1 MQKISRRRITGRLAI
16 ASIAAALWLA
26 PTAGQTPGATL
37 FEGARLIDGTGGPAV
52 DNATLVVE
60 NGRITAVGRA
70 DQVKAPAGAARVSL
84 AGKTVMPA
92 LVDAHVHTATV
103 RDQLIEQLRA
113 KAYFGVSAVLSMG
126 LDNNDVAFTAR
137 GETISGA
144 ARLRTAGRGITAPEP
159 GRTDAPYWITTTA
172 EARKAVQELA
182 AKKVDVVKIWVD
194 DRDGKFKKLTPELY
208 GAVIEEAHKHKLRVS
223 AHIFSLEDAKGL
235 LKAGVDIFAHGVR
248 DRDVDEE
255 FIALV
260 KARPNVVLIPNMPD
274 RGVPTDLAWLEG
286 NIPAGELE
294 KLKANAKPRPESQQT
309 WAIQGR
315 NLAKLSAAGMKV
327 AMGTDGF
334 SPWSQHVE
342 MEDMVAAG
350 MTPAQVIVA
359 STRVSAEALLLTDTG
374 TLQTGKRAD
383 FVVLDANPL
392 ENITNTRRIN
402 AVYLNG
408 AAVDRAAMRTRLSSG
423 DAR

>member
-16 ASIAAALWLA
+16 ATIAAALWLA
-26 PTAGQTPGATL
+26 PTAGQTPAATL

-52 DNATLVVE
+52 DNAAIVVS

-70 DQVKAPAGAARVSL
+70 DQVTAPAGAARVNL

-92 LVDAHVHTATV
+92 LVDAHVHTTTV

-113 KAYFGVSAVLSMG
+113 KAYFGVTAVLSMG
-126 LDNNDVAFTAR
+126 LDNNDVAFTVRNEA
-137 GETISGA
+137 IPGA

-159 GRTDAPYWITTTA
+159 GRTDAPYWITSEA

-208 GAVIEEAHKHKLRVS
+208 GAVIDEAHKHKLRVS

-248 DRDVDEE
+248 DRDIDEE
-255 FIALV
+255 FVALV

-274 RGVPTDLAWLEG
+274 RGVPTDVGWLAG
-286 NIPAGELE
+286 NMPAGELE
-294 KLKANAKPRPESQQT
+294 KLKANAKPRPEAQQT

-359 STRVSAEALLLTDTG
+359 STRVSAELLLLTDTG

-408 AAVDRAAMRTRLSSG
+408 AAVDRDAVRSRLSSG
-423 DAR
+423 Q